1 MSQKDTYLLVGS
13 IILVA
18 ASGIAICA
26 ELVWLGAVCIA
37 IADIYLVAIL
47 GFAAYRSDIGT
58 AKTPQWIKNFFPSS
72 LVGCVVVISLL
83 VTLILG
89 FASLYMTFNT
99 CEYLNTTFKS
109 SLDAIYFSY
118 VTITTLGYGDFTPA
132 SNTTKYIV
140 LLQLSSG
147 VTLLLGAFPLL
158 IARIS
163 GYLPEP
169 DPKG

>member
-1 MSQKDTYLLVGS
+1 MSKNDP
-13 IILVA
+13 IFLVA
-18 ASGIAICA
+18 SIFLVAGSGISICA
-26 ELVWLGAVCIA
+26 ENIWLGSVCIA
-37 IADIYLVAIL
+37 IADLYLLAIL
-47 GFAAYRSDIGT
+47 AFAAYRSDVGT
-58 AKTPQWIKNFFPSS
+58 DETPRLIKNFFPSS

-89 FASLYMTFNT
+89 FASVYMTFNT
-99 CEYLNTTFKS
+99 GEHLTTTFKS

-147 VTLLLGAFPLL
+147 LTLLLGAFPLL

-163 GYLPEP
+163 NYLPEP